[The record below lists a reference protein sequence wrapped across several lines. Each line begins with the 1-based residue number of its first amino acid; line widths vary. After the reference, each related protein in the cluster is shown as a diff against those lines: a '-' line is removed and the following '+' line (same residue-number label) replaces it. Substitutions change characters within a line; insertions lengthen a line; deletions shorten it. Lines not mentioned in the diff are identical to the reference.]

1 MQTDQTNSFSV
12 KQVLAKKI
20 PQDQLQA
27 FVFLLIEG
35 LLDAQSHCSSGTC
48 VVMNTM
54 FKTRGSEMMGYVSY
68 FAEVLWMI
76 NSLLWT
82 PSLLLPPPLPFS
94 PSPSTFHSAYPFPP
108 PPFPTP
114 FPFPML
120 RTSIY
125 D

>member
-76 NSLLWT
+76 NFFTW
-82 PSLLLPPPLPFS
+82 
-94 PSPSTFHSAYPFPP
+94 
-108 PPFPTP
+108 TP
-114 FPFPML
+114 FPFLPPTL
-120 RTSIY
+120 SLFPFSLHFPFPLSLSPPRFPLELIF
-125 D
+125 